1 MDVIL
6 FLLHRCPQSLQMQW
20 HYMKFRA
27 KDLKNRNNPQ
37 SKSKE
42 KNPTSQS
49 AYEQSK

>member
-1 MDVIL
+1 MNVIL
-6 FLLHRCPQSLQMQW
+6 FLLHRYPQSVANAVAL
-20 HYMKFRA
+20 HEISA
-27 KDLKNRNNPQ
+27 KDLKNRNNPR

>member
-1 MDVIL
+1 MHDLMLNIHVG
-6 FLLHRCPQSLQMQW
+6 
-20 HYMKFRA
+20 
-27 KDLKNRNNPQ
+27 DLKIRNNPR